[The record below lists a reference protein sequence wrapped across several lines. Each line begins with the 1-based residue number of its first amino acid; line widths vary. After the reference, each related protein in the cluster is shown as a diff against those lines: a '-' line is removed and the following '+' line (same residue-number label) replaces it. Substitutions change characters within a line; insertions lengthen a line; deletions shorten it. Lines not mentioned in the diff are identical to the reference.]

1 MAACLRT
8 PTMPSMS
15 DLHSRNQTT
24 LLEGQLA
31 SVGLADLIQL
41 VCLGAQSVR
50 IHLLHPAR
58 GAFGSVTVLDG
69 AVVDAEVDGH
79 RGEPALFRLMGV
91 DDGGFRVNALEERA
105 RVSTS
110 IARHW
115 QELLLEAARV
125 SDEAKAREPE
135 DDNLIVLPIRRTEPP
150 SPSVFSPPTAPE
162 ALAAPLAPSLPEP
175 AVEETSRPISSS
187 APAATSLTGA
197 AGARVELSDF
207 ERSLREATAA
217 YLRRDLAQALE
228 LFEACNALRPNDSRV
243 KHNLELLRKRKNRT

>member
-1 MAACLRT
+1 M
-8 PTMPSMS
+8 
-15 DLHSRNQTT
+15 
-24 LLEGQLA
+24 
-31 SVGLADLIQL
+31 GLADLIQL

-50 IHLLHPAR
+50 IHLQHPTR
-58 GAFGSVTVLDG
+58 GALGSVTVLDG

-150 SPSVFSPPTAPE
+150 PSAFSPPPVPSFPE
-162 ALAAPLAPSLPEP
+162 LP
-175 AVEETSRPISSS
+175 VEETSLPITSS
-187 APAATSLTGA
+187 ALPAPMSAPGV
-197 AGARVELSDF
+197 AGAGVELSDF

>member
-1 MAACLRT
+1 PPGFSRSAELRESVVRPRVIDARKVGRGASRMAACLRT

-58 GAFGSVTVLDG
+58 GALGSVTVLDG

-115 QELLLEAARV
+115 QELLLEAAR
-125 SDEAKAREPE
+125 
-135 DDNLIVLPIRRTEPP
+135 
-150 SPSVFSPPTAPE
+150 
-162 ALAAPLAPSLPEP
+162 
-175 AVEETSRPISSS
+175 
-187 APAATSLTGA
+187 
-197 AGARVELSDF
+197 
-207 ERSLREATAA
+207 
-217 YLRRDLAQALE
+217 
-228 LFEACNALRPNDSRV
+228 
-243 KHNLELLRKRKNRT
+243 